1 MIPAM
6 TTGITDFI
14 IYSGLSTADAEI
26 PTPALAVPYEAPNA
40 IKLVKKYF
48 NELNYYLG
56 CFFYQ

>member
-6 TTGITDFI
+6 TTGMTDFI

-40 IKLVKKYF
+40 FHLKTKNNQNYF
-48 NELNYYLG
+48 N
-56 CFFYQ
+56 